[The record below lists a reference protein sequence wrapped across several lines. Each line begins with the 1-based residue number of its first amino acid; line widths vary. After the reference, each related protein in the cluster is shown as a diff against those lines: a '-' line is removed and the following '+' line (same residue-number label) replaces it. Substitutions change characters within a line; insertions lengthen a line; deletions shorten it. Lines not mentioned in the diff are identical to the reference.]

1 MLCRL
6 PIFEASDV
14 GPLVAGQSVA
24 VGASPSLWRYCCR
37 VDGVGDAV
45 EVEVEV
51 LLVIVDL
58 DEVLS
63 SESCCVLDVLPDHP
77 LVVGLVDRL
86 GFSGAQ
92 QTVVEQVGRRLTS
105 EKLPMISSSE

>member
-1 MLCRL
+1 M
-6 PIFEASDV
+6 
-14 GPLVAGQSVA
+14 
-24 VGASPSLWRYCCR
+24 
-37 VDGVGDAV
+37 GDAV

-63 SESCCVLDVLPDHP
+63 SEGRCVLDVLPDHP

-86 GFSGAQ
+86 DRKGG
-92 QTVVEQVGRRLTS
+92 L
-105 EKLPMISSSE
+105 